1 MMKKFCLIIF
11 ISLTILMSPC
21 LWANSNSNQKGETAM
36 HINKPFVTLALSFA
50 GCDYIPEVNGVNFK
64 NSLGT
69 AGVVKTHMPINLWL
83 KPGKNTISLILKPGD
98 DADQLVQW
106 DQACEA
112 VVTLQVKS
120 ADQKNNY
127 QPIMTYH
134 FHSKAN
140 NITKNESHF
149 KGTTQAGQLDSSQD
163 FKRVDSGGDIQ
174 IGPLHIEQIDTKY
187 GPGVKMTRE
196 VDLPLPFPKWAW
208 FDGDQIPNNEETKKE
223 LVEQYKK
230 IWEALHDN
238 NLQKIDGM
246 FSKRAEE
253 FSQAFYKPLNEFDT
267 IQAMQEDVNNPN
279 LELGGPFKAKYTH
292 VALSGNG
299 KLAALMVNSD
309 NDGCIFFNNNKTDI
323 SSTYNIWF
331 MKKDGEWKIIR

>member
-140 NITKNESHF
+140 NITKNESHI
-149 KGTTQAGQLDSSQD
+149 KGTTEAGQLDSSKD

-174 IGPLHIEQIDTKY
+174 IGPMHIEQIDTKY

-208 FDGDQIPNNEETKKE
+208 FDGDQIPDNEETKQSLIEEYEKVWHALKNDNLDSIEPMFIPRAKE
-223 LVEQYKK
+223 LAK
-230 IWEALHDN
+230 
-238 NLQKIDGM
+238 
-246 FSKRAEE
+246 
-253 FSQAFYKPLNEFDT
+253 AFYNPIGNK
-267 IQAMQEDVNNPN
+267 EDILKDMKESIHDPTQK
-279 LELGGPFKAKYTH
+279 LGPFEPKKEHLKVFA
-292 VALSGNG
+292 GG
-299 KLAALMVNSD
+299 KLASIVIW
-309 NDGCIFFNNNKTDI
+309 DGSGSIFFNSTDKDF
-323 SSTYNIWF
+323 STTYPMAF
-331 MKKDGEWKIIR
+331 MRQDGEWKLIR

>member
-1 MMKKFCLIIF
+1 MAQLWFIIVL
-11 ISLTILMSPC
+11 SLTILTSPC

-69 AGVVKTHMPINLWL
+69 AGVVKTHMPINQWL

-98 DADQLVQW
+98 DADKLVQW

-120 ADQKNNY
+120 ADQKHNY

-149 KGTTQAGQLDSSQD
+149 KGTTEAGQLDSSQD

-174 IGPLHIEQIDTKY
+174 IGPIHIEQIDTEY

-208 FDGDQIPNNEETKKE
+208 FDSDQIPDNEETKKE
-223 LVEQYKK
+223 LVKQYET
-230 IWEALHDN
+230 IWHAIKDN
-238 NLQKIDGM
+238 HLDSIKDLFNQRNQE
-246 FSKRAEE
+246 FAE
-253 FSQAFYKPLNEFDT
+253 AFYKPLSFFKP
-267 IQAMQEDVNNPN
+267 IQSIQSNIDNSHM
-279 LELGGPFKAKYTH
+279 ELGGPFNPDH
-292 VALSGNG
+292 VHVVRTGHN
-299 KLAALMVNSD
+299 KLAALVLNNGD
-309 NDGCIFFNNNKTDI
+309 GGCIFFNDNKHDT
-323 SSTYNIWF
+323 STTYDMWF